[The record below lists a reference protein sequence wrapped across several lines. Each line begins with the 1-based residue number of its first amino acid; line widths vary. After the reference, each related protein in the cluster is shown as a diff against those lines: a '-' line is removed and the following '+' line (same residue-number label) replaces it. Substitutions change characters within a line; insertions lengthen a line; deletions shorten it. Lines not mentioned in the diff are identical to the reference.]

1 MVTLVCHPEQD
12 QEFKVLSSKARLKP
26 TWDTWD
32 PISKRKKITLKKPNS
47 CPLSWQ
53 FTRAVT
59 ELQEGG
65 ATYPGPYTGILKTF
79 LSTLG

>member
-32 PISKRKKITLKKPNS
+32 PISKRKKNNIKKTKFMSPF
-47 CPLSWQ
+47 L
-53 FTRAVT
+53 AVYK
-59 ELQEGG
+59 G
-65 ATYPGPYTGILKTF
+65 
-79 LSTLG
+79 SH